1 MFYFRV
7 KGTECLISRHHVIK
21 YKSHWGE
28 NASKKGGMKGGGG
41 GGGGGAEVAVVV
53 CKSSWGFA
61 GKETLMLRNKKH
73 M

>member
-41 GGGGGAEVAVVV
+41 GGGGGCRGGGGGV
-53 CKSSWGFA
+53 
-61 GKETLMLRNKKH
+61 
-73 M
+73 

>member
-41 GGGGGAEVAVVV
+41 GGGVQRWRWWCVNLHGVLQGRKLL
-53 CKSSWGFA
+53 C
-61 GKETLMLRNKKH
+61 
-73 M
+73 

>member
-1 MFYFRV
+1 MSNLSASCYKVQITLGGKCFE
-7 KGTECLISRHHVIK
+7 KGWNER
-21 YKSHWGE
+21 WWWW
-28 NASKKGGMKGGGG
+28 
-41 GGGGGAEVAVVV
+41 GGGAEVAVVV